1 LCLGDLHVK
10 ATGSKC
16 EPLSSD
22 QNSLDGLS
30 VSCGVLDEFHAH
42 KDAGLLNVLK
52 SATGARTSPLIA
64 VITTAGFNVDGP
76 CFQLMRSACDVLEG
90 KATDDSLFALVY
102 TLDEEDDFGDSSVWV
117 KANPN
122 LDVSKKRDDIRRL
135 AGRAREMPARLNA
148 FLRLHLNVWTQAE
161 TRWIDGDKWRAAGT
175 RPVPAEVAL
184 AGRRCY
190 GGLDLSTTTDISA
203 WVLVFPPAE
212 EGELWWVLVRLWL
225 PEENLQQ
232 RVSRDRVPYDA
243 WARAGLLTLTPGNV
257 VDYDWIESQ
266 IRADAAQFDLVEV
279 AFDPWNATSVTN
291 HLGEEGLTL
300 VEFRQ
305 GFVTMNPAMRALEVA
320 IAQGVLGHGN
330 HPALAWMADNL
341 VAAQDPAGN
350 IKPDKNKSRERID
363 GMVALIMA
371 HQRAVLGNKSRE
383 SVYEGRGLRVL

>member
-1 LCLGDLHVK
+1 M
-10 ATGSKC
+10 
-16 EPLSSD
+16 
-22 QNSLDGLS
+22 
-30 VSCGVLDEFHAH
+30 
-42 KDAGLLNVLK
+42 
-52 SATGARTSPLIA
+52 I
-64 VITTAGFNVDGP
+64 
-76 CFQLMRSACDVLEG
+76 
-90 KATDDSLFALVY
+90 Y
-102 TLDEEDDFGDSSVWV
+102 TLDVGDAWEDEGVWV

-122 LDVSKKRDDIRRL
+122 LDVSKKSDDIRRL

-161 TRWIDGDKWRAAGT
+161 TRWIDGDKWRSAGT
-175 RPVPAEVAL
+175 RPVPAEAAL

-257 VDYDWIESQ
+257 VDYDWIEAQ